1 MPHPKKTTTKQNIK
15 KNKLTKTLQ
24 ILFILTLGLI
34 LIFWFGDLFMGIPA
48 DVSDRAVTEGWA
60 DDRTMYEAE
69 KVKSR
74 LWTLLYAIPTIILL
88 TMTIKSIRQ
97 KNELIF
103 YWTHLIGLTL
113 FQIIPVAGLLSDK
126 TNAPPFILPVIL
138 TFFSVFISG
147 QIFSVFRI
155 IQLTKTR
162 QLK

>member
-1 MPHPKKTTTKQNIK
+1 M
-15 KNKLTKTLQ
+15 
-24 ILFILTLGLI
+24 
-34 LIFWFGDLFMGIPA
+34 FWLGDLFMGTPA

-97 KNELIF
+97 KNELMF
-103 YWTHLIGLTL
+103 YWTLLIGLTI

-126 TNAPPFILPVIL
+126 ANDPPFIIAVIL
-138 TFFSVFISG
+138 TFFSIFISG
-147 QIFSVFRI
+147 QIFSVIRI
-155 IQLTKTR
+155 VKLTKAR

>member
-1 MPHPKKTTTKQNIK
+1 
-15 KNKLTKTLQ
+15 
-24 ILFILTLGLI
+24 
-34 LIFWFGDLFMGIPA
+34 MGTPA

-97 KNELIF
+97 KNELMF
-103 YWTHLIGLTL
+103 YWTFLIGLTI

-126 TNAPPFILPVIL
+126 ANDPPFIVPVIS
-138 TFFSVFISG
+138 TFFFIFISG
-147 QIFSVFRI
+147 QIFSVIRI
-155 IQLTKTR
+155 VKLKKAK